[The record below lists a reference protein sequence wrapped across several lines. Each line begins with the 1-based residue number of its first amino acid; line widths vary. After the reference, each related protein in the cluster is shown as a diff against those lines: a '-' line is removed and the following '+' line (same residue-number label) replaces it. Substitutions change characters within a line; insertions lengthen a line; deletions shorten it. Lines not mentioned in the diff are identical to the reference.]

1 MFNRILW
8 QYMLTNTQSFLINVF
23 LGLPKTYIILS
34 ANICM
39 LLDFFSIGP
48 MIMKKYY
55 CGESKMDKGNEYI
68 DRVMKHK
75 HALIFAGGIA
85 TAIIGKK
92 ILESKTVKETCTKG
106 MATVLSAKKD
116 AEECFQDMKEDAEEM
131 VIDANAD
138 VKKEIY
144 IEDEDDK

>member
-1 MFNRILW
+1 ME
-8 QYMLTNTQSFLINVF
+8 
-23 LGLPKTYIILS
+23 GK
-34 ANICM
+34 
-39 LLDFFSIGP
+39 
-48 MIMKKYY
+48 
-55 CGESKMDKGNEYI
+55 EYF

-85 TAIIGKK
+85 TAIVAKK
-92 ILESKTVKETCTKG
+92 LIESKTVKETCTKG

-144 IEDEDDK
+144 IEEEDEE